1 MDQINGTMYGKFS
14 VGFKVINER
23 ATTELQYR
31 GTSFADVYGPVHSMP
46 ASTLPGMTKRVTP
59 LDKSTLITQSSQMPT
74 IPGTLPPVRDILEP
88 TSNEQAR
95 SNYLE
100 RQMREMGSINK
111 LPSDMPLLED
121 GMVQRPESLQER
133 IQSFCLENKV
143 ERKEEWEFHRMA
155 LERMKESKE
164 QQ

>member
-1 MDQINGTMYGKFS
+1 MYGKFS

-23 ATTELQYR
+23 ATTEPQYR
-31 GTSFADVYGPVHSMP
+31 GTLAGMYGPEQPMHMN
-46 ASTLPGMTKRVTP
+46 TLPGMTQMVTP
-59 LDKSTLITQSSQMPT
+59 LAKSTPMTQSSQMPA
-74 IPGTLPPVRDILEP
+74 IPDTLPSVRYILEP

-100 RQMREMGSINK
+100 RQMRWMGSIAK
-111 LPSDMPLLED
+111 LPSDMPSLED
-121 GMVQRPESLQER
+121 GMVQRPKSLQER
-133 IQSFCLENKV
+133 VQNFCQENKV
-143 ERKEEWEFHRMA
+143 KRKQEWQSHRIA